1 MATAQAH
8 LDKVNALIKDSPL
21 KAQLKTLADAKV
33 EKQRVTLAQK
43 QLRQIKSEV
52 SQDMKTIRDKYNAEK
67 AGAGSGGATIYSL
80 MGKKGKAKEYQA
92 AHKRVKEA
100 EKDKV
105 LSPYEQVTSII
116 EKYLLAYDELKLKL
130 DQYILQNTPPK

>member
-21 KAQLKTLADAKV
+21 KAQLKSIADAKV
-33 EKQRVTLAQK
+33 EKQRVTHAQK

-52 SQDMKTIRDKYNAEK
+52 AHDMKSIRAKYTAEK
-67 AGAGSGGATIYSL
+67 SSAGAGGGGLLTL
-80 MGKKGKAKEYQA
+80 MGKKGAAKSYQA
-92 AHKRVKEA
+92 TAKRGKEA
-100 EKDKV
+100 EKNNA
-105 LSPYEQVTSII
+105 LSPYEQVTTII
-116 EKYLLAYDELKLKL
+116 EKYLLGYDELKLKL

>member
-8 LDKVNALIKDSPL
+8 LDKVNTVIKDSPL
-21 KAQLKTLADAKV
+21 NAQLKTIADAKM
-33 EKQRVTLAQK
+33 EKQRVTHSQK
-43 QLRQIKSEV
+43 QLRQIKGEV
-52 SQDMKTIRDKYNAEK
+52 AHDMKTIRDQYKAEK
-67 AGAGSGGATIYSL
+67 AGAGSGGAAIYSL

-100 EKDKV
+100 EKDNV
-105 LSPYEQVTSII
+105 LSPYEKVTTII
-116 EKYLLAYDELKLKL
+116 EKYILAYDELKLKL